1 MIQALALAGAQLACL
16 NFIQYEITI
25 EQFNGNALYS
35 AGTRKSILTT
45 RIQSLSFELKR
56 LMRSWR
62 LLPDFVNT
70 RVLSERR
77 QHDGYHQRLRLSPNG
92 ANCTQE
98 TTQTSLAGQPKR
110 EFDEFGHF
118 RRHVALV
125 NLVEIPGQLPLLRRL
140 LRFVHNLQN
149 GLHVQ
154 PFGITRVEIL
164 DAFHASNEHRHVVL
178 GYIDAQRIGRTL
190 PIG

>member
-77 QHDGYHQRLRLSPNG
+77 QHDGYHQRLRLSLTARTVRKKQHKLRSQDNRNESLMSLVIFVG
-92 ANCTQE
+92 
-98 TTQTSLAGQPKR
+98 TSR
-110 EFDEFGHF
+110 
-118 RRHVALV
+118 
-125 NLVEIPGQLPLLRRL
+125 
-140 LRFVHNLQN
+140 
-149 GLHVQ
+149 
-154 PFGITRVEIL
+154 
-164 DAFHASNEHRHVVL
+164 
-178 GYIDAQRIGRTL
+178 
-190 PIG
+190 